1 MALLNWGNALSEAGK
16 SMQTMGLEGVK
27 SVLEQDK
34 IRLVDQLAGKREETR
49 DIRQEGYKVAGE
61 TRQEGYKIAGETR
74 QEGYKIAGENRSI
87 INAPLLQEAQ
97 FPGLEKIA
105 KMQSKLLS
113 DADAAKIKVESE
125 TRINEFK
132 ILDPLKRASEIA
144 KQVDTLKA
152 LSTPEALK
160 SERSIALAKHI
171 VDPSYS
177 ITAAGDG
184 TIRTFDTRT
193 GKVGGQLTDP
203 VTNEVIKVKDPQQL
217 AAATSIVSLVN
228 TQLRIA
234 QADHK
239 AELAAIASDVM
250 LSAEDRKT
258 RTEAANESWKA
269 AVAQARIDAAPAAA
283 ILNVKAAGT
292 PMPAADPKTY
302 SAADLAATVAKSGK
316 SEEEVKAAY
325 AARGMVLK

>member
-1 MALLNWGNALSEAGK
+1 MALLNWGNALAEAGK

-34 IRLVDQLAGKREETR
+34 IRLADELASKREEAR
-49 DIRQEGYKVAGE
+49 DIRQEGYKVA
-61 TRQEGYKIAGETR
+61 A
-74 QEGYKIAGENRSI
+74 ENREI
-87 INAPLLQEAQ
+87 VNAPLKQEAL

-105 KMQSKLLS
+105 KMQSNILS
-113 DADAAKIKVESE
+113 EADAKKITLESE
-125 TRINEFK
+125 TRIAEFK
-132 ILDPLKRASEIA
+132 TLDPLKRASAIA
-144 KQVDTLKA
+144 TQVETLKA

-160 SERSIALAKHI
+160 SERNIALAKHI

-184 TIRTFDTRT
+184 TIRTFDTRS

-203 VTNEVIKVKDPQQL
+203 TTGEIIKVKDPQEL

-239 AELAAIASDVM
+239 AELTSITSDVM

-258 RTEAANESWKA
+258 RIDAANATWKA
-269 AVAQARIDAAPAAA
+269 AVEQARKDAAPAAA
-283 ILNVKAAGT
+283 ILNIKATGT
-292 PMPAADPKTY
+292 PTPAAAPTTY

-316 SEEEVKAAY
+316 TEAEVKAAY
-325 AARGMVLK
+325 AEKGMVFK